1 MPLNVLIV
9 DDSDVIRS
17 MIARTLAL
25 ASLPLGELYEAS
37 NGSEALSVLD
47 ESWVDLVLADINMPV
62 MDGVEMLERLR
73 REPETADLPVI
84 IVSTEG
90 ANDRI
95 AELHAKGVSAWI
107 RKPFTPEEIRDVV
120 REVSSDLPLNAAESE
135 MIDSVFSDVLERF
148 AFMFADVARESDVL
162 APQGDLAA
170 ARITFSGA
178 ASGTLLLA
186 APMGLAAEMAA
197 NVLGLEPGDTSATLR
212 GPDTLG
218 EVLNMTCGHL
228 ATALEADGP
237 TDLRPPTVSL
247 IGSGEWAAL
256 TADPTARF
264 FLVEDQPVI
273 LAASVRTGS

>member
-25 ASLPLGELYEAS
+25 AAIPVGELFEAS
-37 NGSEALSVLD
+37 NGSEALAVLD

-73 REPETADLPVI
+73 KEPDTADLPVI

-90 ANDRI
+90 ANDRLN
-95 AELHAKGVSAWI
+95 ELKEKGVSAWI

-120 REVSSDLPLNAAESE
+120 QIVAADLPTSTPEPGI
-135 MIDSVFSDVLERF
+135 IDEVFCEVLERF
-148 AFMFADVARESDVL
+148 TFMFAEKAEERDVL

-170 ARITFSGA
+170 ARITFTGA
-178 ASGTLLLA
+178 AAGTLLLA
-186 APMGLAAEMAA
+186 APLDVATEMAA
-197 NVLGLEPGDTSATLR
+197 NVLGVDPDDEFASMR
-212 GPDTLG
+212 GADTLG

-228 ATALEADGP
+228 ATALDADGA
-237 TDLRPPTVSL
+237 TDLRPPTVSM
-247 IGSGEWAAL
+247 IGAGEWATL
-256 TADPTARF
+256 TADPTARY
-264 FLVEDQPVI
+264 FLVDDRPLI
-273 LAASVRTGS
+273 LAASVRAEA

>member
-17 MIARTLAL
+17 MITRTLSL
-25 ASLPLGELYEAS
+25 AALPLGEVFEAS

-47 ESWVDLVLADINMPV
+47 ESWIDLVLADINMPV

-90 ANDRI
+90 ANDRLS
-95 AELHAKGVSAWI
+95 ELKQKGVSAWI

-120 REVSSDLPLNAAESE
+120 TEVTSDIALTPAEPE
-135 MIDSVFSDVLERF
+135 MIDSVFCTVMERF
-148 AFMFADVARESDVL
+148 TFMFGDVVPVESVL
-162 APQGDLAA
+162 SPEGDLAA
-170 ARITFSGA
+170 ARISFSGGA
-178 ASGTLLLA
+178 AGSLLLA
-186 APMGLAAEMAA
+186 APMDLCTEMAA
-197 NVLGLEPGDTSATLR
+197 NVLGLDPGDPVASQK

-228 ATALEADGP
+228 ATALEADGA
-237 TDLRPPTVSL
+237 TDLRPPAVSL
-247 IGSGEWAAL
+247 IGAGEWAAL

-264 FLVEDQPVI
+264 FLFEDRPVI
-273 LAASVRTGS
+273 LAATVRT